1 MERRSRSQVRRI
13 DNGLSTVSSRH
24 ASTTRADQPPLDPAR
39 TLSPDRKDRYRSSG
53 RGNGNGGGFN
63 GYAPA
68 PGGNVLY
75 NGQMNSGN
83 YPPQPDIMAGQGGIH
98 LPEQP
103 HGQHSNS
110 NSYNQYTHNPPP
122 IISTNPASLPPQSN
136 VNGYGEYRPQTNGP
150 LNGHNGGSNVNNGV
164 IGSVKG
170 SLNHSENSNTLTS
183 QVRIFKI
190 TYIHFVFVN
199 VYFTH
204 IFSTYTSN
212 GGGKVVFTPLRIKN
226 KYIRLPLQTLKTHH
240 LYQLTTCF

>member
-75 NGQMNSGN
+75 NGQMNGGN

-136 VNGYGEYRPQTNGP
+136 VNGYGEYRPHTNGP

-190 TYIHFVFVN
+190 TYIFFLFVN
-199 VYFTH
+199 VYCK
-204 IFSTYTSN
+204 TYFPHRRPMV
-212 GGGKVVFTPLRIKN
+212 GVKWLFPPTPPPFLV
-226 KYIRLPLQTLKTHH
+226 Y
-240 LYQLTTCF
+240 